1 VAGNCIDDQ
10 EPDCDCGGADE
21 TGDHAFAQKIVVPLS
36 HSFS

>member
-1 VAGNCIDDQ
+1 VAGNRVYYE